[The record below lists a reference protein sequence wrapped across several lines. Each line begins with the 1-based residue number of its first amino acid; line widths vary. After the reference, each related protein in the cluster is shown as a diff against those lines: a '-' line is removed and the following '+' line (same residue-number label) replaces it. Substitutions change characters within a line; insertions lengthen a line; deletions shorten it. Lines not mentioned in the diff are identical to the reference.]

1 MWRTSI
7 TLVFCA
13 LLIGC
18 GDDTKYQA
26 ELRGTWLLESRKS
39 AQGEI
44 VQSPQISGL
53 IEWFP
58 TTPTQAKVHLS
69 VTDDRQSIR
78 VIDRLYDDLDLQGTT
93 FTYQSKLRIGDIATD
108 STDVVYDTTAQNGT
122 GQISSDDARV
132 TLITRR
138 MERNM
143 NLSAHNSPSL
153 MQTAWSIRG
162 HSTKIKKV
170 FYRTKNSFLQRGSNR
185 ASTSPI
191 IRVPVDEPHS
201 KE

>member
-26 ELRGTWLLESRKS
+26 ELRGTWLLESRKP

-44 VQSPQISGL
+44 IQSPQISGL

-58 TTPTQAKVHLS
+58 TAPTQAKVHIS

-78 VIDRLYDDLDLQGTT
+78 VIDRLYDDLDLQGTK
-93 FTYQSKLRIGDIATD
+93 FEYQSKLKIGDIAAETTD
-108 STDVVYDTTAQNGT
+108 ETYETTSQNGT

-132 TLITRR
+132 TLTHEDGTKFEFIGTQLTIT
-138 MERNM
+138 
-143 NLSAHNSPSL
+143 
-153 MQTAWSIRG
+153 
-162 HSTKIKKV
+162 
-170 FYRTKNSFLQRGSNR
+170 YSNG
-185 ASTSPI
+185 
-191 IRVPVDEPHS
+191 VVDTWTLNKDQKGVLPN
-201 KE
+201 

>member
-18 GDDTKYQA
+18 GDDIKYQA
-26 ELRGTWLLESRKS
+26 ELRGTWLLETRKP

-44 VQSPQISGL
+44 IQSPQISGL

-58 TTPTQAKVHLS
+58 TAPTQAKVHLS

-78 VIDRLYDDLDLQGTT
+78 VIDRLYDLQDMA
-93 FTYQSKLRIGDIATD
+93 FTYQSKLRIGSVETD
-108 STDVVYDTTAQNGT
+108 SSDAVYDTTTQNGT

-132 TLITRR
+132 TLTHD
-138 MERNM
+138 N
-143 NLSAHNSPSL
+143 
-153 MQTAWSIRG
+153 G
-162 HSTKIKKV
+162 TKYEFIGTQLTV
-170 FYRTKNSFLQRGSNR
+170 TYSNG
-185 ASTSPI
+185 
-191 IRVPVDEPHS
+191 VVDTWTLN
-201 KE
+201 KDQKGALAK